1 MTRRQA
7 ALAALAALAL
17 AWPAAGVAACPPPSA
32 ELLFHSCWG
41 RARLDVALL
50 PEELPLPPAGGSGRR
65 LVITGAYT
73 ARDTRAEGLPKPVG
87 MFVDGGQIINPN
99 LGRMDGVLVV
109 DPEIGLPLLH
119 HRARVPLGGD
129 VYDLTELAQ
138 RRAFLSAAAAS
149 GHSVLQS
156 HLLIVDGV
164 VDVAPQENTPVFIRR
179 MLFVD
184 ADGFGVYQP
193 AGALTL
199 LDAAERLAKAHAPD
213 MALNLDMGSYDYC
226 RVAVG
231 GVETGCGVLG
241 GNDTAR
247 LSNLLVLS
255 LE

>member
-1 MTRRQA
+1 MTGRLA
-7 ALAALAALAL
+7 ALSALAALAL
-17 AWPAAGVAACPPPSA
+17 VWPAAGAAACPPPSA

-41 RARLDVALL
+41 RARLHVALL
-50 PEELPLPPAGGSGRR
+50 PEELPLPPASGSGRR
-65 LVITGAYT
+65 LIVTGSYT
-73 ARDTRAEGLPKPVG
+73 ARDTRGEGLPKPVG
-87 MFVDGGQIINPN
+87 LFVDGGQVVNPN

-109 DPEIGLPLLH
+109 DPEVGLPLLH

-138 RRAFLSAAAAS
+138 RRAFLAAAAAS

-156 HLLIVDGV
+156 HLLIVDGG
-164 VDVAPQENTPVFIRR
+164 VDVAVQENAPVFLRR

-184 ADGFGVYQP
+184 AVGFGIYQP
-193 AGALTL
+193 SGALTL
-199 LDAAERLAKAHAPD
+199 LDAAERLAKAHAPQ

-226 RVAVG
+226 RSAVN

-241 GNDTAR
+241 GNDTSR